1 MYMYTF
7 PPLTTFVRHD
17 CYQHNAQVV
26 HVFKSLAGWP
36 KQQVSGS
43 GRCSTGWGLAQRVGI
58 CPRKNRGP
66 TCINHGSFEGSFVQL
81 FSEQRK
87 QNSWQIFRTS
97 LVFKTPSYD
106 CHWHLETLFMA
117 CSITKEIM
125 FSYVFMGQVTAYPNA
140 WCFIIIMCL
149 YMYIIGVGIS
159 SRKWSCLCTVW
170 DHFSI

>member
-1 MYMYTF
+1 MYIYTSIYIYRYVYRYVYMYMYTF

-87 QNSWQIFRTS
+87 QILDRYSGQASCSKLRLMISIGTSRRCSWPVQSQRRSCF
-97 LVFKTPSYD
+97 
-106 CHWHLETLFMA
+106 H
-117 CSITKEIM
+117 M
-125 FSYVFMGQVTAYPNA
+125 FSWVKSLRIQMHDVS
-140 WCFIIIMCL
+140 L
-149 YMYIIGVGIS
+149 
-159 SRKWSCLCTVW
+159 
-170 DHFSI
+170 